1 MSVPKIIGIM
11 ACDPRGITGLD
22 NKMPWRYS
30 KEVEFFTKTIYGH
43 VIIMGRKTF
52 QSLPQSVLNN
62 YFSIVFSKTLK
73 YSNSG
78 NVIFVDSLKE
88 FKELLSRGKEKCYYL
103 IGGSEIAKL
112 LLEANLV
119 DQFLLTRINKYYDG
133 DTFFPI
139 DLLQDFTPTILLED
153 KDFVVYRYSK

>member
-1 MSVPKIIGIM
+1 MSAPQIIGIM
-11 ACDPRGITGLD
+11 ACDPRGVIGSD
-22 NKMPWRYS
+22 NKLPWHYS
-30 KEVEFFTKTIYGH
+30 KELEFFTKTIHGH

-52 QSLPQSVLNN
+52 QHMPKSVLNN
-62 YFSIVFSKTLK
+62 SFSIVFSRTLK

-78 NVIFVDSLKE
+78 NVIFLDSLKE
-88 FKELLSRGKEKCYYL
+88 FTKLLSVAKETRYYL

-119 DQFLLTRINKYYDG
+119 NQFLLTRINKYYDG
-133 DTFFPI
+133 DNFFPI
-139 DLLQDFTPTILLED
+139 ELLKDFTPTVLLED

>member
-11 ACDPRGITGLD
+11 ACDPRGIIGVD
-22 NKMPWRYS
+22 NRMPWHYS
-30 KEVEFFTKTIYGH
+30 KEVEFFNKTTYGH

-73 YSNSG
+73 YSDSG

-88 FKELLSRGKEKCYYL
+88 FIELLSRSEEKCYYL

-112 LLEANLV
+112 LLEANIV
-119 DQFLLTRINKYYDG
+119 DQFLLTRINKHYDG
-133 DTFFPI
+133 DSFFPI
-139 DLLQDFTPTILLED
+139 ELLQDFTPTILLED
-153 KDFVVYRYSK
+153 KDFVIYQYSK